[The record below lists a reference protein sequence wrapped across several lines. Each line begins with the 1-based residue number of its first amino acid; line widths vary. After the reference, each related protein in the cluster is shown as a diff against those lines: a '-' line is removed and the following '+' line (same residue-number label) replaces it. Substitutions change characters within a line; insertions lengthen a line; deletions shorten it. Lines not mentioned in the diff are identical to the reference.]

1 MKNILIIILITL
13 PFLAGCAGIESS
25 LPQKVFPPWSG
36 TQNLKIGTSKDK
48 VLKEWGE
55 PSERVD
61 RGIDDVGLLIEEWVY
76 YGEYPLLNR
85 KILSQGA
92 RLTFTGSSL
101 TSFKAGEEP
110 KE

>member
-1 MKNILIIILITL
+1 MIKTLIVIFMTL
-13 PFLAGCAGIESS
+13 PLLAGCAGIESPS
-25 LPQKVFPPWSG
+25 PQRVLPPWSG
-36 TQNLKIGTSKDK
+36 TQNLKIGMSKDK
-48 VLKEWGE
+48 VLEEWGE
-55 PSERVD
+55 PNERVD
-61 RGIDDVGLLIEEWVY
+61 KGRDDVGLLIEEWIY

-110 KE
+110 QK